1 MSGIDNQEEANFG
14 RQDVDRALISA
25 NRRPGFRDETMTRSR
40 FLFVWRFRRQLVT
53 GLALACACPTLRA
66 QEPPQILKVVPLGA
80 RTLTLDEARNLAV
93 ASNKSIALA
102 QLNVIEKQHVA
113 NAARKDYLPKA
124 LGSVTYFH
132 FNQDLGSVVTVDR
145 GKLGI
150 LAPGVS
156 TFSAAVLNQDSAL
169 STVMLAQPITKLIA
183 VNAAVQIA
191 RADQA
196 VAQAKLDKGIRDLIS
211 GVSQAYYGLLGAQRI
226 QAALDLQ
233 VNMLQQILAAKPS
246 PELKIGLLE
255 AQQGLLQVR
264 GQVQELTDQLN
275 TLIGSPPDTR
285 LELVDPVPA
294 DLPVHS
300 PEEAAQLALTGNLEV
315 REAEQSIAQAEA
327 ALRVANMAYIPDVN
341 VVGGYANQTAA
352 NYIQPNIGYVG
363 VTANYTFWDWGKRK
377 DLKRQRETDI
387 ALARQNVLVTME
399 KVQSEARKA
408 YGTFD
413 QARSAL
419 KLAGEIVEARQEA
432 EKAATGVAAFQAKGD
447 TAKAQ
452 LEAMKAEITYR
463 VAYADLAG
471 IINRN

>member
-1 MSGIDNQEEANFG
+1 
-14 RQDVDRALISA
+14 
-25 NRRPGFRDETMTRSR
+25 MTRLR
-40 FLFVWRFRRQLVT
+40 FLSVWRFRRHIVA
-53 GLALACACPTLRA
+53 GLALACACPALRA
-66 QEPPQILKVVPLGA
+66 QETPQILKVVPVGA
-80 RTLTLDEARNLAV
+80 RTLTLEDARNLAV

-124 LGSVTYFH
+124 LGNVAYFR
-132 FNQDLGSVVTVDR
+132 FNQDLGSVVTVETGRR
-145 GKLGI
+145 GLLPVGI
-150 LAPGVS
+150 S
-156 TFSAAVLNQDSAL
+156 TFDAAFANQNSTL
-169 STVMLAQPITKLIA
+169 STMMLAQPITKLIA

-196 VAQAKLDKGIRDLIS
+196 AAQAKLDKGIRDLIS

-226 QAALDLQ
+226 QTALELQ

-246 PELKIGLLE
+246 PDLKIGLLE

-285 LELVDPVPA
+285 LELVDPMPA

-300 PEEAAQLALTGNLEV
+300 PEDAAQLALACNPEV
-315 REAEQSIAQAEA
+315 REAEQSITQAEA

-341 VVGGYANQTAA
+341 VIGGYANQTAA
-352 NYIQPNIGYVG
+352 SYIQPNIGFVG

-387 ALARQNVLVTME
+387 ALARQNVLVTIE
-399 KVQSEARKA
+399 KVQTEARKA